1 MLERR
6 DGNRDTLTE
15 HCWKAT
21 AGTGNVVFIETWNL
35 GRLLTQ
41 GVKLVRLTLDGTI
54 VGVLCKGASGSR
66 KTWRS
71 G

>member
-6 DGNRDTLTE
+6 DRNRETLTA

-21 AGTGNVVFIETWNL
+21 ASTGNVVFIETWNL
-35 GRLLTQ
+35 GGLLSQ
-41 GVKLVRLTLDGTI
+41 GAKLVCLTLDGTM